1 MNCNPPSISTAGVA
15 AGQVS
20 YAVVEPRAFLKLSGV
35 LRHPLS
41 KRLNLA
47 VGKLFAWPG
56 VRSVVVDLQ
65 AAEFIDSTC
74 LGLLARVATTS
85 QELGYERPVLFSTHR
100 EVNRLL
106 RSMGFDRVFV
116 LVENPE
122 VPTAGWQS
130 AEALAGLAKCPDPQL
145 VLDAHRALC
154 EINAQNRHLF
164 QSVIDQLELEVG
176 GDEANGGS
184 QQRRTLL

>member
-1 MNCNPPSISTAGVA
+1 MNPPSFSIAGVA

-35 LRHPLS
+35 LRHPLG

-85 QELGYERPVLFSTHR
+85 QELGYERPVMVSTHR

-106 RSMGFDRVFV
+106 HSMGFDRVFV

-122 VPTAGWQS
+122 ALATGWQS
-130 AEALAGLAKCPDPQL
+130 AEALAALAKQPDPQL

-164 QSVIDQLELEVG
+164 QNVIDQLEQEIG
-176 GDEANGGS
+176 GAGTNGDARS
-184 QQRRTLL
+184 RRPLL